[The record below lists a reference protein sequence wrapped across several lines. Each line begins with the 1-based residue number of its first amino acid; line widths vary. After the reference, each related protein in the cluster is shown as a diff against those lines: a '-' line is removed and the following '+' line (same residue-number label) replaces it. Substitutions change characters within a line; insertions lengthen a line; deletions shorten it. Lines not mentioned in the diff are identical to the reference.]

1 MAKEWE
7 TQRLVIREAAAVKAR
22 ELAEF
27 HRRSREFMKAYAPA
41 REDAYYTEDFWEE
54 ELRRQLTEEADG
66 RSKRFYLY
74 RKEEPERLC
83 GYVALSNIVR
93 AAFQS
98 CFMGYQMGERWVDQG
113 YMTEAVTQVVR
124 IAFQELGLHR
134 IEANIMPW
142 NKRSLRVA
150 EKCGFVS
157 EGMSRAYLRIN
168 GRWEDHIHM
177 VRLNEAWTE

>member
-1 MAKEWE
+1 MTKAWE
-7 TQRLVIREAAAVKAR
+7 TERLVIREAAAVTAR
-22 ELAEF
+22 ELADF
-27 HRRSREFMKAYAPA
+27 HRRNREFMKVYAPA
-41 REDAYYTEDFWEE
+41 REDAYYTEAFWQE
-54 ELRRQLTEEADG
+54 ELRQQLAEEAED
-66 RSKRFYLY
+66 RSHRVYLY
-74 RKEEPERLC
+74 RKAEPETLC

-93 AAFQS
+93 RAFQS
-98 CFMGYQMGERWVDQG
+98 CFMGYQMDECRVDQG

-124 IAFQELGLHR
+124 IAFQELRLHR

-157 EGMSRAYLRIN
+157 EGVSRAYLRIN
-168 GRWEDHIHM
+168 GKWEDHVHM